1 MNIVLLQGPLG
12 PFFADLAD
20 ALVQQGAV
28 VHRICF
34 NKGDWHYAKA
44 DHVVNYTE
52 GADTWPEWFAAY
64 VAAHDIQAVV
74 CYGDSRYYHR
84 MARGICDAENIM
96 FFACEEGYVRPGFV
110 TFEEAGNN
118 ANSLFPDKFRTGTLP
133 EQKKP
138 EPAKIERIFRHQFWF
153 ATIYYIVKDWKLYG
167 FRHYKHH
174 RRGNWASEMMAWLR
188 AGFRK
193 QFVTRFKEKGLTDR
207 LIELHADN
215 LFVVPLQ
222 VAVDTQM
229 IYHSRFDSVEEF
241 IAEVMQSFASHASE
255 DAHLIIKHHPMDR
268 GFNHYGRAI
277 TKLSKA
283 LDCEKRVTYAFD
295 VDLAALLANAAGC
308 VTVNSTVAS
317 QALEAGVPTIT
328 LGKSMLEKA
337 GLTAVCTLDA
347 FWQAVPAVDAVQI
360 ERFKD
365 AVIMQTQIAGSFYC
379 DRDVAARNIAEKIRR
394 KILKNII

>member
-20 ALVQQGAV
+20 ALAQQGMV

-52 GADTWPEWFAAY
+52 GADTWPEWFTAYAAK
-64 VAAHDIQAVV
+64 HDVQAVV
-74 CYGDSRYYHR
+74 CYGDSRHYHR
-84 MARGICDAENIM
+84 LARGVCDAENIK

-118 ANSLFPDKFRTGTLP
+118 ANSLFPAKFRAGTLSG
-133 EQKKP
+133 QKKP
-138 EPAKIERIFRHQFWF
+138 SPAKIQQIFKHQFWF
-153 ATIYYIVKDWKLYG
+153 ATIYYIVKDWKLHG

-174 RRGNWASEMMAWLR
+174 RSGNWASEMMAWLR

-193 QFVTRFKEKGLTDR
+193 QFITRFAEKGLTDR
-207 LIELHADN
+207 LVQRHAGN

-229 IYHSRFDSVEEF
+229 IYHSRFDSVEDF
-241 IAEVMQSFASHASE
+241 ITEVMRSFAAHAPA
-255 DAHLIIKHHPMDR
+255 DAHLVIKHHPMDR
-268 GFNHYGRAI
+268 GFNHYGRVI
-277 TKLSKA
+277 TKLSTA
-283 LDCEKRVTYAFD
+283 LNCESRVTYAFD
-295 VDLAALLANAAGC
+295 VDLGVLLENAAGC

-317 QALEAGVPTIT
+317 QALEAGVPTVT
-328 LGKSMLEKA
+328 LGKSMLQAA
-337 GLTAVCTLDA
+337 GLTAVCALDV
-347 FWQAVPAVDAVQI
+347 FWRKVPSVNVLQI
-360 ERFKD
+360 QQFKN
-365 AVIMQTQIAGSFYC
+365 ALITHTQTTGSFYC
-379 DRDVAARNIAEKIRR
+379 DRDIAAHEIAIKIV
-394 KILKNII
+394 KILRKK